1 MRCLPAALS
10 TLFRLAAFLFIE
22 IIPTRLGPPVL
33 PTLYVL
39 YLVTAYLFHPE
50 AAPLPK
56 DEKTNGAAVHETP
69 TPPPSAPSPLSVL
82 ILSLPTT
89 SRVFTLINVLI
100 NTLLVLASADLILTP
115 FLDTATDITFTRL
128 GAVYPDSVKIQARYP
143 FHDNST
149 DNTLLILYRQLNASA
164 WKHGPHLHPTQESD
178 WVDTVR
184 LANLWPST
192 SYEYIIADINST
204 ILPIASAPIP
214 FRTFPDPR
222 LHSGSRFR
230 FVATS
235 CTTPNFP
242 YRGPF
247 NKRTITGFDLLADYL
262 TPSPPSQTVNATD
275 AYNSTTQNITT
286 TLQPPIVDKPSTDF
300 LLFLGDFIY
309 ADVPV
314 YIGDDKEA
322 YRRLY
327 RRNYASPSFRK
338 IYEQLPIIHAYD
350 DHEFIN
356 NYAGNSEQAPPFVN
370 ASGAYNIYAAKPN
383 YDPVHPDQ
391 SFYNFQHGD
400 VAFFV
405 MDTRRYRSPSNG
417 PDQTYRTMLGEAQ
430 LTALQDWLHAVNETA
445 SFKFIVSSVPFTSL
459 WTHDAQIDSWAG
471 YPLEKA
477 ALLQAFHSVPNVV
490 VISGDRHE
498 FAVVEY
504 NTPDPSKHIVREIS
518 TSPLNMFYIPF
529 IHTLRPRSEEAFNR
543 TVSVSLSEDGTETIQ
558 KTEQVPFE
566 RAISY
571 IPKGN
576 SKWSTFDIDTKNRK
590 KPTLRLETVIDGKPA
605 YHLEILGEPARLPNF
620 AGLGSLLPGNVMDMF
635 DKLGFKPGRW
645 F

>member
-1 MRCLPAALS
+1 MRYLSAVLS
-10 TLFRLAAFLFIE
+10 TLFRLAALVFTQ
-22 IIPTRLGPPVL
+22 IIPTRLGPPLL
-33 PTLYVL
+33 PTLYL
-39 YLVTAYLFHPE
+39 LHLVSAYLFHPE
-50 AAPLPK
+50 PTPPK
-56 DEKTNGAAVHETP
+56 HEKTNRP
-69 TPPPSAPSPLSVL
+69 QTPPPFAPSPLSVL

-89 SRVFTLINVLI
+89 SRLFTVVNVLI
-100 NTLLVLASADLILTP
+100 NTLLALASADLILTP
-115 FLDTATDITFTRL
+115 FLDTASDITFTRV

-143 FHDNST
+143 FHHN
-149 DNTLLILYRQLNASA
+149 LLVLYRQFNTSD
-164 WKHGPHLHPTQESD
+164 WKYGPRLHPTQQSD

-192 SYEYIIADINST
+192 SYEYTIADINTT

-214 FRTFPDPR
+214 FRTFSDPR

-230 FVATS
+230 FIATS

-247 NKRTITGFDLLADYL
+247 NKRTIRGFDLLADYL
-262 TPSPPSQTVNATD
+262 KPQSVNATD
-275 AYNSTTQNITT
+275 VNKNITT
-286 TLQPPIVDKPSTDF
+286 TVQPHIVNKPSTDF

-383 YDPVHPDQ
+383 YDPIHPDQ
-391 SFYNFQHGD
+391 TFYNFQHGD

-417 PDQTYRTMLGEAQ
+417 PDQTYLTMLGEEQ
-430 LTALQDWLHAVNETA
+430 LTALFDWLHAVNETA
-445 SFKFIVSSVPFTSL
+445 SFKFVVSSVPFTSL

-490 VISGDRHE
+490 IISGDRHE
-498 FAVVEY
+498 FAVVEF
-504 NTPDPSKHIVREIS
+504 NTPDPRKHIVREIS

-529 IHTLRPRSEEAFNR
+529 IHTLRPRSEEAFNT

-558 KTEQVPFE
+558 KIEQVPFE

-571 IPKGN
+571 IPNGN

-605 YHLEILGEPARLPNF
+605 YHLQIVGESARPPNF